1 MRPDVTFLF
10 VNQAESMQSVSTFL
24 ATQGLTL
31 DNVLFDASGRL
42 GQAVGSMALP
52 TTLFYR
58 ADGRLI
64 NSHLGELSEASL
76 ARAMEP
82 FDTEPAATRK
92 PTCPASATC

>member
-1 MRPDVTFLF
+1 
-10 VNQAESMQSVSTFL
+10 
-24 ATQGLTL
+24 
-31 DNVLFDASGRL
+31 VLFDASGRL

-52 TTLFYR
+52 TTLFYQ

-64 NSHLGELSEASL
+64 GSHLGELSEASL